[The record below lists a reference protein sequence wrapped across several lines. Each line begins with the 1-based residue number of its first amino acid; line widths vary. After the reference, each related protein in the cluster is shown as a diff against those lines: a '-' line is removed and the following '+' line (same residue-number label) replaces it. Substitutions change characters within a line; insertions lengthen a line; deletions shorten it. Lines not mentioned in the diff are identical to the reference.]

1 MFSDRSQASFRAF
14 TFQNFSVSGSLVP
27 LWTSNQVGVWMRR
40 EKWALAP
47 GTGSSVFKR
56 KKAQRW
62 EAAGCE
68 IKSRGM
74 ISNADE

>member
-1 MFSDRSQASFRAF
+1 MFSDRSQASFGAF
-14 TFQNFSVSGSLVP
+14 TFQNVSVSGSLVP
-27 LWTSNQVGVWMRR
+27 LWTSNQVCVWMR
-40 EKWALAP
+40 EKWALTP